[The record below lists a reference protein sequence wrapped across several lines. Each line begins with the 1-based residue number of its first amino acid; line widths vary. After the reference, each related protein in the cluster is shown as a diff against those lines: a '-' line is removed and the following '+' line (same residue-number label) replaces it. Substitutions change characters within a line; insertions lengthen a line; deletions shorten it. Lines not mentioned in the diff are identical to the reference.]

1 MGGRGGA
8 PARRRGLRAA
18 HRGARGARRA
28 PGAGVG
34 AAFGRVARR
43 RDVAQRA
50 GRPEQRRAAAGRRS
64 GVSKRATRD
73 VGGRDRG
80 AGAAPAPPLDDRPPA
95 VDLTPGTTTED
106 VAEIFGRSLWH
117 GPAAVKIAEV
127 EPSADPVRLYLRE
140 MGKVALLTREGE
152 VDIARRIEEAQRA
165 LLAEVLRDPI
175 ARGYLVGLGD
185 RLESEEIRL
194 RDVLRDIDE
203 ESDTVEQDEERLR
216 AEALAHFAVVRK
228 LVREYERAERGGSE
242 KARVAKLE
250 HLRAAVE
257 RLSLHDR
264 QIDKAIGEMKRALV
278 EVDGDGGRRAPR
290 LARLPRAASGDAPA
304 VDAAALRAAVERV
317 VAAERVVRAG
327 KKELIEAN
335 LRLVVSIA
343 KKYTNRGLPLLDLVQ
358 EGNIGLMRAVDK
370 FEYQRGYK
378 FSTYATWWIRQAMAR
393 AIADQ
398 SRTIRIPVHMIETIN
413 KLLRT
418 SRLLVQEL
426 GREPTT
432 EELATHLEMAP
443 DKVRSVL
450 KVVRQPVSLETPVG
464 EEEDSTLGD
473 FIEDTQAV
481 RPVDAVMGIR
491 LREQTRQALAALT
504 PREEQ
509 VLRLRFGLGE
519 KTDYTLEEVGQRFE
533 VTRERIRQIE
543 AKALRKLRRPTRP
556 LAGLRRPAQPEEP
569 AGP

>member
-1 MGGRGGA
+1 
-8 PARRRGLRAA
+8 
-18 HRGARGARRA
+18 
-28 PGAGVG
+28 
-34 AAFGRVARR
+34 
-43 RDVAQRA
+43 
-50 GRPEQRRAAAGRRS
+50 
-64 GVSKRATRD
+64 VSKRATREMGRGER
-73 VGGRDRG
+73 GGNT
-80 AGAAPAPPLDDRPPA
+80 APPPVVDDRAPA
-95 VDLTPGTTTED
+95 VDLTPGTTSED
-106 VAEIFGRSLWH
+106 VAEIFGRSLWD
-117 GPAAVKIAEV
+117 GPAATVKVIEA

-140 MGKVALLTREGE
+140 MGKVALLTRDGE
-152 VDIARRIEEAQRA
+152 VRIARRIEDAQRL
-165 LLAEVLRDPI
+165 LLAEVLSDPV
-175 ARGYLVGLGD
+175 ARGYLVRLGD
-185 RLESEEIRL
+185 LLEVEEIRL
-194 RDVLRDIDE
+194 REVRRDLDE
-203 ESDTVEQDEERLR
+203 DSETLEQDEERLR
-216 AEALAHFAVVRK
+216 TEALAQFAVVRK
-228 LVREYERAERGGSE
+228 LVRELERAERSGSE
-242 KARVAKLE
+242 KTRTAKLDL
-250 HLRAAVE
+250 LRGAIE
-257 RLSLHDR
+257 DLRLHDR
-264 QIDKAIGEMKRALV
+264 QIGNAIGEMRRVLG
-278 EVDGDGGRRAPR
+278 EVDRQGTATRRSPR
-290 LARLPRAASGDAPA
+290 VVRLPRGASGD
-304 VDAAALRAAVERV
+304 VEIDGDALRAAVGRV
-317 VAAERVVRAG
+317 SAAERVVRAG

-343 KKYTNRGLPLLDLVQ
+343 KKYTNRGLPLLDLIQ

-413 KLLRT
+413 KLIRT

-432 EELATHLEMAP
+432 EELAQHLEMPP

-481 RPVDAVMGIR
+481 KPIDAVMGIR
-491 LREQTRQALAALT
+491 LREQTRTALASLT

-556 LAGLRRPAQPEEP
+556 LAGLRRPTQNDEP

>member
-1 MGGRGGA
+1 MGRN
-8 PARRRGLRAA
+8 
-18 HRGARGARRA
+18 
-28 PGAGVG
+28 
-34 AAFGRVARR
+34 
-43 RDVAQRA
+43 
-50 GRPEQRRAAAGRRS
+50 ERRAAA
-64 GVSKRATRD
+64 
-73 VGGRDRG
+73 
-80 AGAAPAPPLDDRPPA
+80 PPVPIDDRPPA
-95 VDLTPGTTTED
+95 VDLTPGTSSED

-117 GPAAVKIAEV
+117 TPPVKVAEV

-152 VDIARRIEEAQRA
+152 VRIATRIEEAQRL

-175 ARGYLVGLGD
+175 ARRYLVGLGEL
-185 RLESEEIRL
+185 LEAEEIRL
-194 RDVLRDIDE
+194 RDVRRDIDE
-203 ESDTVEQDEERLR
+203 DSDTVEQDEERLR
-216 AEALAHFAVVRK
+216 AEALAQFAVVRK
-228 LVREYERAERGGSE
+228 AVREYERAERAGSE
-242 KARVAKLE
+242 KTRAAKLE
-250 HLRAAVE
+250 QLRAAVE
-257 RLSLHDR
+257 ALHLHDR
-264 QIDKAIGEMKRALV
+264 QIEKAIDEMKRALA
-278 EVDGDGGRRAPR
+278 ELGGEARPAARVVR
-290 LARLPRAASGDAPA
+290 LLRPASAAPA

-317 VAAERVVRAG
+317 EAAERVVRAG
-327 KKELIEAN
+327 KKDLIEAN

-343 KKYTNRGLPLLDLVQ
+343 KKYTNRGLPLLDLIQ

-432 EELATHLEMAP
+432 EELAARLEMPP

-464 EEEDSTLGD
+464 EEADSTLGD

-481 RPVDAVMGIR
+481 RPVDAVMGLR

-556 LAGLRRPAQPEEP
+556 LAGLRRPAQPEDP
-569 AGP
+569 TGP